1 MFYCREKE
9 LSALN
14 ARYYGDEFEFIVF
27 TGRRRVG
34 KTTLISEFCKDKPT
48 VFFSALQDTAK
59 GNLTALSKA
68 IYSFT
73 DPDDAAYPVY
83 PDFDSALDKI
93 SNIAKDNRLIFVI
106 DEYPYLAKADK
117 SFSSR
122 LQHLI
127 DHKWKGTKIFFI
139 ICGSSISFMEKKV
152 LSSKSPLFGR
162 RTGQYKLR
170 PLTYKE
176 ITGFHPELSFED
188 QALLYGISG
197 GVPHYIN
204 QLRIKGDL
212 DEALINNLFNNSGY
226 LYEEPYNLLKQ
237 ELREPAIYN
246 SIITAIATGASRLN
260 EISTKVGVE
269 SGLCSKYI
277 RQLIEIGIVKKER
290 PIKEA
295 STKKKIYL
303 LNDNFFRFWYKFVP
317 QNTSA
322 IVSGR
327 FPQIFD
333 KAVKPYFSDYMG
345 LTFEGIC
352 KEYLEYHAT
361 DLPILL
367 SEVGQWW
374 GTDIKERKEIQM
386 DIVGKP
392 ISGKDYI
399 IGSCKYTNDLVGM
412 EELEKICRSFRKRLP
427 VSLLFVFKKRIHKR
441 LARLCKRKRCKVVFV
456 E

>member
-1 MFYCREKE
+1 M
-9 LSALN
+9 
-14 ARYYGDEFEFIVF
+14 
-27 TGRRRVG
+27 
-34 KTTLISEFCKDKPT
+34 
-48 VFFSALQDTAK
+48 
-59 GNLTALSKA
+59 
-68 IYSFT
+68 
-73 DPDDAAYPVY
+73 
-83 PDFDSALDKI
+83 
-93 SNIAKDNRLIFVI
+93 
-106 DEYPYLAKADK
+106 
-117 SFSSR
+117 
-122 LQHLI
+122 
-127 DHKWKGTKIFFI
+127 
-139 ICGSSISFMEKKV
+139 
-152 LSSKSPLFGR
+152 
-162 RTGQYKLR
+162 
-170 PLTYKE
+170 
-176 ITGFHPELSFED
+176 
-188 QALLYGISG
+188 
-197 GVPHYIN
+197 
-204 QLRIKGDL
+204 
-212 DEALINNLFNNSGY
+212 
-226 LYEEPYNLLKQ
+226 
-237 ELREPAIYN
+237 YN
-246 SIITAIATGASRLN
+246 SIITAIANGASRLN
-260 EISTKVGVE
+260 EISTKVGAE

-374 GTDIKERKEIQM
+374 GTDIKERNEIQI

-392 ISGKDYI
+392 ISGKEYI

-412 EELEKICRSFRKRLP
+412 EELEKIKNYAEVFGKGYRYHYY
-427 VSLLFVFKKRIHKR
+427 LFSKNGFTKGLRDY
-441 LARLCKRKRCKVVFV
+441 ARDNGVKLFTLNDLYL
-456 E
+456 